1 MKEVCFGVDIG
12 GTTVKLGL
20 VSREGE
26 LLDKREFPTFRDV
39 GATFDD
45 IADHMRQV
53 MSEFPDCT
61 CVGAGVGVPGPI
73 VNQSTVTHCAN
84 LGWRNL
90 NVAQELSSRAN
101 VPVRVANDANLA
113 ALGECWQGG
122 GKGCRN
128 LVLFTVGTGVGGGI
142 ICDGRIVAGA
152 TGGGGEVGHM
162 PVPFHSDWQCGC
174 GKKGCLEVTASAT
187 GIIRAAKAFSPF
199 KEMEKVTA
207 KDVYDAAAA
216 GDENAQAVVN
226 EAADALGYAAATV
239 SCIVNPEVILLG
251 GGVSAAGRALLD
263 PVEASF
269 KVNVLDACS
278 DVRFAQAQLGNNAGI
293 FGLLSYPQQ
302 TPERTA

>member
-45 IADHMRQV
+45 IARHMRLV
-53 MSEFPDCT
+53 MESFPDCK
-61 CVGAGVGVPGPI
+61 CVGAGVGVPGP
-73 VNQSTVTHCAN
+73 VVDQSVVPICVN
-84 LGWRNL
+84 LGWNDL
-90 NVAQELSSRAN
+90 NVAQELASRADM
-101 VPVRVANDANLA
+101 PVRVANDANLA

-152 TGGGGEVGHM
+152 TGGGGEVGHIT
-162 PVPFHSDWQCGC
+162 VPFHPDWQCGC
-174 GKKGCLEVTASAT
+174 GRKGCLEATASAT

-207 KDVYDAAAA
+207 KDVFDAAAA

-226 EAADALGYAAATV
+226 EAANALGYGAAIVACV
-239 SCIVNPEVILLG
+239 VNPEMILLG
-251 GGVSAAGRALLD
+251 GGVSAAGSALLD

-269 KVNVLDACS
+269 QANVMNACS
-278 DVRFAQAQLGNNAGI
+278 KVRFAQAQLGNNAGI
-293 FGLLSYPQQ
+293 FGGAALFF
-302 TPERTA
+302 TE

>member
-20 VSREGE
+20 VSREGG

-45 IADHMRQV
+45 IARHMRLV
-53 MSEFPDCT
+53 MESFPDCK
-61 CVGAGVGVPGPI
+61 CVGAGVGVPGP
-73 VNQSTVTHCAN
+73 VVDQSVVPICVN
-84 LGWRNL
+84 LGWNDL
-90 NVAQELSSRAN
+90 NVAQELASRAN

-113 ALGECWQGG
+113 ALGEQWQGA

-128 LVLFTVGTGVGGGI
+128 LVLFTVGTGIGGGI
-142 ICDGRIVAGA
+142 ICDGRIIAGSAGA
-152 TGGGGEVGHM
+152 GGEVGHM
-162 PVPFHSDWQCGC
+162 TVPFHPDWQCGC
-174 GKKGCLEVTASAT
+174 GRKGCLEVTASAS

-199 KEMEKVTA
+199 KEMAKVTA

-216 GDENAQAVVN
+216 GDENAQAVVKD
-226 EAADALGYAAATV
+226 AADALGYAAAIV

-251 GGVSAAGRALLD
+251 GGVSAAGSALMD

-269 KVNVLDACS
+269 KANVMDACS
-278 DVRFAQAQLGNNAGI
+278 NVRFALAQLGNNAGI
-293 FGLLSYPQQ
+293 FGGAALFF
-302 TPERTA
+302 AA

>member
-1 MKEVCFGVDIG
+1 MKEVCFGIDIG

-20 VSREGE
+20 VSKEGD

-45 IADHMRQV
+45 IAGHMRQV
-53 MSEFPDCT
+53 MEAFPGCA
-61 CVGAGVGVPGPI
+61 CVGAGVGVPGP
-73 VNQSTVTHCAN
+73 VVEQSVVIHCVN
-84 LGWRNL
+84 LGWK
-90 NVAQELSSRAN
+90 NVNIAQELAGRAN

-113 ALGECWQGG
+113 ALGESWQGA

-128 LVLFTVGTGVGGGI
+128 LVLFTIGTGVGGGV

-162 PVPFHSDWQCGC
+162 TVPFHPDWQCCC
-174 GKKGCLEVTASAT
+174 GRNGCLETTASAT
-187 GIIRAAKAFSPF
+187 GIIRAAKQFPPF

-216 GDENAQAVVN
+216 GDENARAVVK
-226 EAADALGYAAATV
+226 EAADALGYAAAAV

-251 GGVSAAGRALLD
+251 GGVSAAGSALLD

-278 DVRFAQAQLGNNAGI
+278 HVRFAQAQLGNNAGI
-293 FGLLSYPQQ
+293 FGGAALFFSN
-302 TPERTA
+302 

>member
-1 MKEVCFGVDIG
+1 MREVCFGIDIG

-45 IADHMRQV
+45 IARHMRLV
-53 MSEFPDCT
+53 MEAFPDCK
-61 CVGAGVGVPGPI
+61 CVGAGVGVPGP
-73 VNQSTVTHCAN
+73 VVAQSKVVHCAN
-84 LGWRNL
+84 LGWRDL
-90 NVAQELSSRAN
+90 NVAQELSSRAE

-142 ICDGRIVAGA
+142 ICDGRIIAGA

-216 GDENAQAVVN
+216 GDENAQAVVK
-226 EAADALGYAAATV
+226 EAADALGYAAAAV
-239 SCIVNPEVILLG
+239 GCIVNPEVILLG
-251 GGVSAAGRALLD
+251 GGVSAAGSALLD

-269 KVNVLDACS
+269 KLNILDACS
-278 DVRFAQAQLGNNAGI
+278 HVRFAQAQLGNNAGI
-293 FGLLSYPQQ
+293 FGGAALFFS
-302 TPERTA
+302 E

>member
-45 IADHMRQV
+45 IARHMRLV
-53 MSEFPDCT
+53 MESFPDCK
-61 CVGAGVGVPGPI
+61 CVGAGVGVPGP
-73 VNQSTVTHCAN
+73 VVDQSVVPICVN
-84 LGWRNL
+84 LGWNDL
-90 NVAQELSSRAN
+90 NVAQELASRAD

-113 ALGECWQGG
+113 ALGEMWQGG

-142 ICDGRIVAGA
+142 ICDGHIVAGA
-152 TGGGGEVGHM
+152 TGGGGEVGHLPM
-162 PVPFHSDWQCGC
+162 PFRPDWQCSC
-174 GKKGCLEVTASAT
+174 GKCGCLEVTASAS
-187 GIIRAAKAFSPF
+187 GIIRAAREFSPF
-199 KEMEKVTA
+199 QEMETVTA

-216 GDENAQAVVN
+216 GDENARRVTK
-226 EAADALGYAAATV
+226 EAGSALGMAAAIV
-239 SCIVNPEVILLG
+239 GCVVNPEVILLG

-263 PVEASF
+263 PVEAAF
-269 KVNVLDACS
+269 KKNVFPPCGN
-278 DVRFAQAQLGNNAGI
+278 VRFAQAQLGNNAGI
-293 FGLLSYPQQ
+293 FGGAALFFA
-302 TPERTA
+302 E

>member
-128 LVLFTVGTGVGGGI
+128 LVLFTIGTGVGGGI

-216 GDENAQAVVN
+216 GDENARAVVN
-226 EAADALGYAAATV
+226 EAADALGYAAAAV
-239 SCIVNPEVILLG
+239 CCIVNPEVILLG
-251 GGVSAAGRALLD
+251 GGVSAAGSALLD

-269 KVNVLDACS
+269 KANVLDACA
-278 DVRFAQAQLGNNAGI
+278 DVRFSQAQLGNNAGI
-293 FGLLSYPQQ
+293 YGGAALFF
-302 TPERTA
+302 TE

>member
-1 MKEVCFGVDIG
+1 MKQVCFGVDIG

-26 LLDKREFPTFRDV
+26 LLDKREFPTFRDL

-53 MSEFPDCT
+53 MAAFPDCQ

-73 VNQSTVTHCAN
+73 VDQSTVVHCAN
-84 LGWRNL
+84 LGWENV

-101 VPVRVANDANLA
+101 LPVKVANDANLA
-113 ALGECWQGG
+113 ALGEQWQGA

-128 LVLFTVGTGVGGGI
+128 LVMLTVGTGIGGGI

-162 PVPFHSDWQCGC
+162 TVPFHSDWQCGC
-174 GKKGCLEVTASAT
+174 GRKGCLEVTASAS

-199 KEMEKVTA
+199 KEMDKVTA

-216 GDENAQAVVN
+216 GDTNAQAVVG
-226 EAADALGYAAATV
+226 EAAAALGMAAVTL
-239 SCIVNPEVILLG
+239 SCMVN
-251 GGVSAAGRALLD
+251 
-263 PVEASF
+263 
-269 KVNVLDACS
+269 
-278 DVRFAQAQLGNNAGI
+278 Q
-293 FGLLSYPQQ
+293 
-302 TPERTA
+302 

>member
-1 MKEVCFGVDIG
+1 MKEVCFGIDIG

-20 VSREGE
+20 VSKEGD

-45 IADHMRQV
+45 IAGHMRQV
-53 MSEFPDCT
+53 MEAFPGCA
-61 CVGAGVGVPGPI
+61 CVGAGVGVPGP
-73 VNQSTVTHCAN
+73 VVEQSVVIHCVN
-84 LGWRNL
+84 LGWK
-90 NVAQELSSRAN
+90 NVNIAQELAGRAN

-113 ALGECWQGG
+113 ALGESWQGA

-128 LVLFTVGTGVGGGI
+128 LVLFTIGTGVGGGV

-162 PVPFHSDWQCGC
+162 TVPFHPDWECCCGR
-174 GKKGCLEVTASAT
+174 KGCLETTASAT
-187 GIIRAAKAFSPF
+187 GIIRAAKQFPPF

-216 GDENAQAVVN
+216 GDENARAVVK
-226 EAADALGYAAATV
+226 EAADALGYAAAAV

-251 GGVSAAGRALLD
+251 GGVSAAGSALLD

-278 DVRFAQAQLGNNAGI
+278 HVRFAQAQLGNNAGI
-293 FGLLSYPQQ
+293 FGGAALFFSN
-302 TPERTA
+302 

>member
-1 MKEVCFGVDIG
+1 MKEVCFGIDIG

-20 VSREGE
+20 VSKEGD

-45 IADHMRQV
+45 IAGHMRQV
-53 MSEFPDCT
+53 MEAFPGCV
-61 CVGAGVGVPGPI
+61 CVGAGVGVPGP
-73 VNQSTVTHCAN
+73 VVEQSVVIHCVN
-84 LGWRNL
+84 LGWK
-90 NVAQELSSRAN
+90 NVNIAQELAGRAS

-113 ALGECWQGG
+113 ALGESWQGA

-128 LVLFTVGTGVGGGI
+128 LVLFTIGTGVGGGV

-162 PVPFHSDWQCGC
+162 TVPFHPDWQCCC
-174 GKKGCLEVTASAT
+174 GRNGCLETTASAT
-187 GIIRAAKAFSPF
+187 GIIRAAKQFPPF

-216 GDENAQAVVN
+216 GDENARAVVK
-226 EAADALGYAAATV
+226 EAADALGYAAAVV

-251 GGVSAAGRALLD
+251 GGVSAAGSALLD

-278 DVRFAQAQLGNNAGI
+278 HVRFAQAQLGNNAGI
-293 FGLLSYPQQ
+293 FGGAALFFSN
-302 TPERTA
+302 

>member
-1 MKEVCFGVDIG
+1 MKEVCFGIDIG

-20 VSREGE
+20 VSKEGD

-45 IADHMRQV
+45 IAGHMRQV
-53 MSEFPDCT
+53 MEAFPGCV
-61 CVGAGVGVPGPI
+61 CVGAGVGVPGP
-73 VNQSTVTHCAN
+73 VVEQSVVIHCVN
-84 LGWRNL
+84 LGWK
-90 NVAQELSSRAN
+90 NVNIAQELAGRAS

-113 ALGECWQGG
+113 ALGESWQGA

-128 LVLFTVGTGVGGGI
+128 LVLFTIGTGVGGGV

-162 PVPFHSDWQCGC
+162 TVPFHPDWQCCC
-174 GKKGCLEVTASAT
+174 GRNGCLETTASAT
-187 GIIRAAKAFSPF
+187 GIIRAAKQFPPF

-216 GDENAQAVVN
+216 GDENARAVVK
-226 EAADALGYAAATV
+226 EAADALGYAAAAV

-251 GGVSAAGRALLD
+251 GGVSAAGSALLD

-278 DVRFAQAQLGNNAGI
+278 HVRFAQAQLGNNAGI
-293 FGLLSYPQQ
+293 FGGAALFFSN
-302 TPERTA
+302 